1 MFHVPFKYVQM
12 THQCLS
18 CQYCIFISIGS
29 IGWLWF
35 THYFRCLADFLAPS
49 ILVRKWFKNVKKKKR
64 IEGWELV
71 VLFFFWWELLVI
83 MVINFS
89 AIEKSSPFGK
99 RDFFHVCFWNKLM
112 FSSLRVKSYYTVS
125 HFLIEEKNST
135 IFYKSRTILQFL
147 IKHFS
152 QDAN

>member
-1 MFHVPFKYVQM
+1 MIHVPFKYVQM

-49 ILVRKWFKNVKKKKR
+49 ILVRKWFKNVKKKEDWGLRASGSFFLLVR
-64 IEGWELV
+64 IA
-71 VLFFFWWELLVI
+71 VI

-89 AIEKSSPFGK
+89 AMQRKALLLEKEIFY
-99 RDFFHVCFWNKLM
+99 HVCFWNKLM